1 MPMPAIVTP
10 PISPATYV
18 DPIEDYDPYY
28 LDNLNEDP
36 FEGVE
41 IDGIPF
47 GELMDGDNFPS
58 PPPLV
63 RSTNLIEEFDA
74 EWDEDYLP
82 EPPVLARE
90 HATSH
95 VWSVLP
101 DPLEIIPNHTINNPN
116 PANVIIYNEPSLEEN
131 ITTTFPLP
139 EIPTPLSEADEA
151 GLCYFADLR
160 GNTYAVDL
168 ADCLYLVRQTD
179 EGPDYELVGTWNT
192 DEGVPEFYPDYR
204 P

>member
-18 DPIEDYDPYY
+18 DPVEDYDPYY

-47 GELMDGDNFPS
+47 GELMDGDNFP

-63 RSTNLIEEFDA
+63 RSTNLIEDFDA

-90 HATSH
+90 DATSH

-116 PANVIIYNEPSLEEN
+116 PANVIIYNEPRGGKRTSLLLFRSQR
-131 ITTTFPLP
+131 FPLP
-139 EIPTPLSEADEA
+139 FRRQMKRDFAILRIYTETHTRLTERTVCIWFVKPTRVQITSW
-151 GLCYFADLR
+151 
-160 GNTYAVDL
+160 L
-168 ADCLYLVRQTD
+168 A
-179 EGPDYELVGTWNT
+179 WNT